1 MRALI
6 LPSVVLLAIAGAA
19 VAPIQA
25 QSSAVT
31 GRGISHAGAST
42 RAMPSAYLSDTSAFV
57 PGRVVYLRSTRT
69 RIGVIEAADAHH
81 QFPASFSRRSMS
93 AVLIRRK
100 DGPLDW
106 IPIDGITRIY
116 VVGK

>member
-1 MRALI
+1 MRTII
-6 LPSVVLLAIAGAA
+6 LPAVALLAIAGGE
-19 VAPIQA
+19 VAPTQA
-25 QSSAVT
+25 LTQSSPVSGT
-31 GRGISHAGAST
+31 STSHASA
-42 RAMPSAYLSDTSAFV
+42 RPSAYLSDTSAFL

-100 DGPLDW
+100 DGPRDW
-106 IPIDGITRIY
+106 VPLDGITRIY
-116 VVGK
+116 VVQR